1 MVTGHGVVLAVTVF
15 VSVITNKIKLI
26 DIESIIIIVE
36 LNEFKLNISLIT
48 IGYY

>member
-1 MVTGHGVVLAVTVF
+1 MVTGHGVVLAVTVI
-15 VSVITNKIKLI
+15 VITNKIKLI

-36 LNEFKLNISLIT
+36 LNEFKLNMSLIT